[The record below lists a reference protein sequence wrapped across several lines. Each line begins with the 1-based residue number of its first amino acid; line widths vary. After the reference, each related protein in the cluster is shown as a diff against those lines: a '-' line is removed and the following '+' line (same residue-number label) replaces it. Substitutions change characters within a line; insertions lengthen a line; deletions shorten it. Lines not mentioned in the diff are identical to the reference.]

1 MFDANVS
8 ALQALPALEL
18 PEIGGGAD
26 SCSVTCSGSQSC
38 GATCVA
44 TQAMQE

>member
-18 PEIGGGAD
+18 PEAGGGAQ
-26 SCSVTCSGSQSC
+26 SCSFTCGTNSC
-38 GATCVA
+38 GASCKVTES
-44 TQAMQE
+44 MQD